1 MTNVVQF
8 RSGEESYEEAA
19 LWLARL
25 DRGLSEADNG
35 ELARWLHAEPRH
47 SEALLELAVLWDQLD
62 VLSEL
67 STLFPLDQPAAKKQ
81 RSKWTQ
87 CALAASLVGV
97 AIAVWITHESALHV
111 DTDAEMIAGQSVSK
125 AFETTIGGRAREDL
139 PDGSVVMLNTDTALE
154 VTYSDASRDVFLSRG
169 EAHFDVVSDEAHPFR
184 VHVGARIVEAVG
196 TAFNVELGV
205 DGRIEVTVTEG
216 KVKVVRAAESSD
228 ERRSLPLPVFEQVPQ
243 FEVDTALVEGE
254 VAILDQSVF
263 LDAARPQIAQLD
275 PVEVDMKLAWQ
286 RGMLIFQG
294 EPLREMLSEV
304 ARYTTTEFV
313 LEDDELGDLRVG
325 GYFKAGDIDGLL
337 LSLHN
342 GFNITSERVGND
354 RIVLRAAP

>member
-1 MTNVVQF
+1 MSNVVQF
-8 RSGEESYEEAA
+8 RGGEESYEEAA

-25 DRGLSEADNG
+25 DRGLSEADNN
-35 ELARWLHAEPRH
+35 ELARWLNAEPCH
-47 SEALLELAVLWDQLD
+47 SKALLELATLWDQLD

-67 STLFPLDQPAAKKQ
+67 STLFPLDRPTAKKS
-81 RSKWTQ
+81 RAVWTRF
-87 CALAASLVGV
+87 AVAASLVGV
-97 AIAVWITHESALHV
+97 VAAVWVAREFAVGT
-111 DTDAEMIAGQSVSK
+111 DRDAEAIVVQNVSQ
-125 AFETTIGGRAREDL
+125 AFETTVGGLARENL
-139 PDGSVVMLNTDTALE
+139 PDGSVVTLNTDTALE

-169 EAHFDVVSDEAHPFR
+169 EAHFEVVSDKAHPFR

-196 TAFNVELGV
+196 TAFNVELEAG
-205 DGRIEVTVTEG
+205 GRIEVTVTEG
-216 KVKVVRAAESSD
+216 KVNVVRATEASV
-228 ERRSLPLPVFEQVPQ
+228 ERNSITAPVVAQVAQ

-263 LDAARPQIAQLD
+263 LEAARPQIAQLD

-313 LEDDELGDLRVG
+313 LADDKLGDLRVG
-325 GYFKAGDIDGLL
+325 GYFKAGDIEGLL
-337 LSLHN
+337 LTLRN

-354 RIVLRAAP
+354 KIVLHAAP